1 MELMHIY
8 LVFILRSSILHDCTY
23 LPLFSRPIVQHLF
36 NNFMKLFS
44 ICQIFHILP
53 FNSMMGNIFFSS
65 SYFIH
70 IKVKYEAAVDTDN
83 LIYFV
88 LSKQ

>member
-1 MELMHIY
+1 
-8 LVFILRSSILHDCTY
+8 
-23 LPLFSRPIVQHLF
+23 
-36 NNFMKLFS
+36 MKLFS

-70 IKVKYEAAVDTDN
+70 IKIKYEAAVDADN